1 MKRVAVLGYGLA
13 GGGAERVS
21 AIVSNYFAEKG
32 YEVLFVAAYSK
43 EREYELNDNIKY
55 IAIDTKSPIGF
66 LKLIERSFKITNV
79 VKKFKADIVYSF
91 INAELIPLSL
101 SKIPVIPSLRIDPK
115 YIEYDRVRWHIRQF
129 VYSRAKHVIFQTKDA
144 RDYFDDNIRNRGVV
158 IGNPLKEGLP
168 EWDVDNHRKV
178 FMTACRITKQK
189 NIPMLI
195 NAFVRFHEKFPE
207 YKLEIYG
214 DGEPAAYKAEME
226 KLVADKG
233 AQEYIFLKGHTKDI
247 HSIMKSSEAFVLTS
261 DFEGL
266 SNSMLE
272 AMAIGMP
279 CICTDCPP
287 GGAKAYI
294 ENNVSGVLVPVG
306 GEDELF
312 DAMCKVAENEDFR
325 YNLSENAKYVRDK
338 LSRDEI
344 CRQWEELI

>member
-1 MKRVAVLGYGLA
+1 MKKIAVLGYGLS

-21 AIVSNYFAEKG
+21 AIVANYFAEKG

-43 EREYELNDNIKY
+43 EREYALDDTIKY
-55 IAIDTKSPIGF
+55 VAIDTKSPVGF
-66 LKLIERSFKITNV
+66 FKLIERSLKITDA
-79 VKKFKADIVYSF
+79 VKKFKADVVYSF
-91 INAELIPLSL
+91 INSELIPLSL

-115 YIEYDRVRWHIRQF
+115 YIEYDRVRWHIRNF
-129 VYSRAKHVIFQTKDA
+129 VYKKSKNVIFQTEDA
-144 RDYFDDNIRNRGVV
+144 RDYFEESIRKKGVV
-158 IGNPLKEGLP
+158 IGNPLKENLP
-168 EWDVDNHRKV
+168 VWNCENHRKV

-207 YKLEIYG
+207 YTLEVYG
-214 DGEPAAYKAEME
+214 DGEPKAYKNEME
-226 KLVADKG
+226 LYAKEKG
-233 AQEYIFLKGHTKDI
+233 AEKYIFFKGHSTEIHTVMTK
-247 HSIMKSSEAFVLTS
+247 SEAFILTS

-287 GGAKAYI
+287 GGAKTYI
-294 ENNVSGVLVPVG
+294 ENNVSGLLVPVG

-312 DAMCKVAENEDFR
+312 DAMCSVAESKEFR
-325 YNLSENAKYVRDK
+325 YKLSENAKYVRDE
-338 LSRDEI
+338 LSCDEV
-344 CRQWEELI
+344 CRKWEELM